1 MNSQQAKFI
10 LQGYRP
16 DGADA
21 ADETFAEALQ
31 HARQD
36 PALGQWLAKSTA
48 FDRAVAAKLNDV
60 RPPAGLREAILAG
73 GRVSVSEQ
81 PSQASR
87 PWWRQ
92 PAWLAVAASVAFV
105 GVLTVGLLSQRTAAS
120 GSLFDFAL
128 ADAGSLHGHL
138 DYGPMSADLRTKLG
152 EPSVGLARMR
162 PLDYAALRDTGCRTV
177 KFQGRDVLEVCFQ
190 RDGAWFHCYI
200 ARREDFPTIA
210 AALAPAFVEHGK
222 ASIASWADAAHLYV
236 VVSHS
241 GRAALEKIL

>member
-1 MNSQQAKFI
+1 MNSSQAKFI

-21 ADETFAEALQ
+21 ADETFAEALA
-31 HARQD
+31 HARHD
-36 PALGQWLAKSTA
+36 AELGQWLAKSTA

-73 GRVSVSEQ
+73 GKVTVADQ
-81 PSQASR
+81 PLTTKR
-87 PWWRQ
+87 GWRQ
-92 PAWLAVAASVAFV
+92 PAWLAVAASIALV
-105 GVLTVGLLSQRTAAS
+105 GALTVGWWPKGVGANATLL
-120 GSLFDFAL
+120 DFAL
-128 ADAGSLHGHL
+128 VDAGSLHGHS
-138 DYGPMSADLRTKLG
+138 DYGNMAASLRTTLS
-152 EPSVGLARMR
+152 EPTTGLARMR

-210 AALAPAFVEHGK
+210 AALAPGFVEHGK

-236 VVSHS
+236 VVSKS